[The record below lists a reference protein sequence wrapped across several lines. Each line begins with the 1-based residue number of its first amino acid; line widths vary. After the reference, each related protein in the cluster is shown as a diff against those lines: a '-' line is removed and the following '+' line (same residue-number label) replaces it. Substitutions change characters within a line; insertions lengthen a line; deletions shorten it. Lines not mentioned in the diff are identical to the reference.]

1 MTSFAIEPTVDGP
14 ETVVRL
20 IGELDVAA
28 AHEVRSLF
36 SQKLD
41 RPDLTKLI
49 LDLSELEFIDSSG
62 LGALIALREA
72 ASDKEVDV
80 QVRETPVRV
89 QRILDITGVGQLF
102 GSPPHPDH
110 G

>member
-1 MTSFAIEPTVDGP
+1 MASFSIEPAVEGP

-20 IGELDVAA
+20 IGELDVASA
-28 AHEVRSLF
+28 YDVRALSA
-36 SQKLD
+36 KALD
-41 RPDLTKLI
+41 RPGLTNLI
-49 LDLSELEFIDSSG
+49 LDLSELKFIDSSG
-62 LGALIALREA
+62 LGALIALRET
-72 ASDKEVDV
+72 ASEKGVEVT
-80 QVRETPVRV
+80 VRETPASV